1 MALDV
6 LALQTAY
13 HELAEVVA
21 NQQRAIDQ
29 TVQRQTLLTQAL
41 VFASRGQWHAARYGS
56 QSVEA
61 ILVAISPS
69 LQGKVDAVPFEGLRQ
84 RSAS

>member
-13 HELAEVVA
+13 QELAEAVA

-29 TVQRQTLLTQAL
+29 TQQHQAL
-41 VFASRGQWHAARYGS
+41 LAQALLYARRGQWHAARYGS

-69 LQGKVDAVPFEGLRQ
+69 LQGKVDAVPFEGLRE